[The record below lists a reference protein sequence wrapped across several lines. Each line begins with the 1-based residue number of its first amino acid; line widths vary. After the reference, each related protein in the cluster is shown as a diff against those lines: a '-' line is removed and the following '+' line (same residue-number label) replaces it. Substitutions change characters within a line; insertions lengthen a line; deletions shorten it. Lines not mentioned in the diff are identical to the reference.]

1 MKGKDP
7 YYPTQVSGI
16 NPKTK
21 KKESCIFRGSD
32 DGFEQ
37 SLQKVETLK
46 KQGYTEVSYESIITT
61 MGRVSYLNKL

>member
-21 KKESCIFRGSD
+21 KKERYNFRGTD

-37 SLQKVETLK
+37 GCEKAEALE
-46 KQGYTEVSYESIITT
+46 KQGYTEVSHSGQTHLNRV
-61 MGRVSYLNKL
+61 MGW